1 VEDASGMDKKLSEPE
16 IQKSLESVSGWG
28 LSAGA
33 ISKLYKF
40 EDFVQAMVFATRV
53 AELAEQADH
62 HPDILIRYNKV
73 TLTLVTHSAGGLT
86 RKDFALAREINAIP
100 A

>member
-1 VEDASGMDKKLSEPE
+1 MAEKLTTAEVQE
-16 IQKSLESVSGWG
+16 SLSSAPGWG
-28 LSAGA
+28 LITGA
-33 ISKLYKF
+33 ISKLFKF
-40 EDFVQAMVFATRV
+40 EDFVQAMVFVTQV

-86 RKDFALAREINAIP
+86 RKDFALAREIDQAL
-100 A
+100 

>member
-1 VEDASGMDKKLSEPE
+1 MPGKLMGKQVEEALN
-16 IQKSLESVSGWG
+16 SLPGWE
-28 LSAGA
+28 LKDGA
-33 ISKLYKF
+33 IIKLYKF
-40 EDFVQAMVFATRV
+40 SDFVQAMVFANRA